1 MIARNQILLP
11 MENSIYKRLFKL
23 VIKYWP
29 FLVVSTLT
37 AFIYVLLNSIS
48 IWLTASLINNIL
60 SDFTKLVGEQFQFA
74 SSSSLTLNE
83 KLKYWTNG
91 LILRDTAKDTLQIL
105 CVSILIIFILKNVFL
120 YLKNIMLTI
129 VQFRLITELR
139 NKLYI
144 HFHKLSLSFFNQHKS
159 GELTSIVVNDV
170 ANMRQALTTS
180 FQRIFVE
187 PINIIA
193 FSVLLFIISWKLAL
207 IAITI
212 IPLAGFV
219 IVNISRS
226 IRRKS
231 RRTAVKIAGITNII
245 TETLTSMRV
254 VKAFA
259 MEDYEVGRFTKE
271 TKNYYNLIFRRARLR
286 SLAPPITEIMG
297 VFIGVALLWVGGT
310 EVLSAQ
316 GLTSE
321 DFIRFILIMFSALQP
336 IRSLSNVF
344 AEIQVGA
351 ASAERVFGILDTE
364 PAILDGDE
372 VIEDVLFNESITFD
386 HVFFQYDDSD
396 IQVLQD
402 ISFSLNKGSVVA
414 LVGVSGAGKSTT
426 ADLIPRFFE
435 PTEGAVR
442 LDGVDIRKFQTRAL
456 RQLMGIVT
464 QETILFNDTISG
476 NIAYGKKD
484 IPIERIRKAA
494 AAANA
499 LEFID
504 KLPEGFDTIIGE
516 KGARL
521 SGGQRQRLAIARAL
535 LKDPPILILDEATS
549 SLDIESEKKVQEAMD
564 RLMKDRT
571 VLVIA
576 HRLSTIVNVDNIIVL
591 DGGKIIETGTHEQLL
606 GQNGIYKNLYNVQ
619 FSN

>member
-1 MIARNQILLP
+1 

-60 SDFTKLVGEQFQFA
+60 SDFNKLVGEQFQFA

-170 ANMRQALTTS
+170 ANMRQALTIG

-193 FSVLLFIISWKLAL
+193 FTALLFIISWKLAL

-212 IPLAGFV
+212 IPLAGLV

-231 RRTAVKIAGITNII
+231 RRTAVKIAGITNIL

-259 MEDYEVGRFTKE
+259 MEDYEVDRFSNE
-271 TKNYYNLIFRRARLR
+271 TRNYYNLIFRRAVLW
-286 SLAPPITEIMG
+286 SIAPPITETLGVIMA
-297 VFIGVALLWVGGT
+297 IALLWVGGT
-310 EVLSAQ
+310 EVLNAQ

-321 DFIRFILIMFSALQP
+321 DFIRFILIMFSGLQP

-351 ASAERVFGILDTE
+351 ASAERVFVILDNPPT
-364 PAILDGDE
+364 IVDE
-372 VIEDVLFNESITFD
+372 FDAVIIDTFEDKIQINDVSFKYESDDTVLKN
-386 HVFFQYDDSD
+386 
-396 IQVLQD
+396 
-402 ISFSLNKGSVVA
+402 ISFEIEKGSAVA
-414 LVGVSGAGKSTT
+414 LVGSSGSGKSTL
-426 ADLIPRFFE
+426 ADLIPRFYDVNQ
-435 PTEGAVR
+435 GAIEI
-442 LDGVDIRKFQTRAL
+442 DGQDIRHVTLNSL
-456 RQLMGIVT
+456 RRLMGIVT
-464 QETILFNDTISG
+464 QETILFNDTIKA
-476 NIAYGKKD
+476 NIAYGQKD
-484 IPIERIRKAA
+484 VHDKQVIAA
-494 AAANA
+494 ATAANA
-499 LEFID
+499 LEFIEE
-504 KLPEGFDTIIGE
+504 LPEGLDTVIGE
-516 KGARL
+516 KGVKL
-521 SGGQRQRLAIARAL
+521 SGGQRQRLAIARAIM
-535 LKDPPILILDEATS
+535 KNPPILILDEATS
-549 SLDIESEKKVQEAMD
+549 ALDTESERLVQEALGT
-564 RLMKDRT
+564 LMTDRT

-576 HRLSTIVNVDNIIVL
+576 HRLSTVTNADKIIVL
-591 DGGKIIETGTHEQLL
+591 EKGQIKEMGTHDELIQK
-606 GQNGIYKNLYNVQ
+606 NGLYSNLYNVQ
-619 FSN
+619 FN

>member
-1 MIARNQILLP
+1 

-60 SDFTKLVGEQFQFA
+60 SDFNKLVGEQFQFA

-91 LILRDTAKDTLQIL
+91 LILRDTAKETLQVL
-105 CVSILIIFILKNVFL
+105 CVSILIIFLLKNVFL
-120 YLKNIMLTI
+120 YLKNITLTI

-170 ANMRQALTTS
+170 ANMRQALTIG

-193 FSVLLFIISWKLAL
+193 FTALLFIISWKLAL

-212 IPLAGFV
+212 IPLAGLV

-231 RRTAVKIAGITNII
+231 RRTAVKIAGITNIL

-254 VKAFA
+254 VKAFS
-259 MEDYEVGRFTKE
+259 MEDYEVDRFSNE
-271 TKNYYNLIFRRARLR
+271 TRNYYNLIFRRARLR
-286 SLAPPITEIMG
+286 SLAPPITETMG
-297 VFIGVALLWVGGT
+297 VIIGVALLWVGGT
-310 EVLSAQ
+310 EVLNAQ

-321 DFIRFILIMFSALQP
+321 DFIRFILIMFSGLQP

-351 ASAERVFGILDTE
+351 ASAERVFVILDNPPT
-364 PAILDGDE
+364 IVDE
-372 VIEDVLFNESITFD
+372 FDAVIIDTFEDKIQINDVSFKYESEDIVLKN
-386 HVFFQYDDSD
+386 
-396 IQVLQD
+396 
-402 ISFSLNKGSVVA
+402 ISFEIEKGSAVA
-414 LVGVSGAGKSTT
+414 LVGSSGAGKSTL
-426 ADLIPRFFE
+426 ADLIPRFYDVNQ
-435 PTEGAVR
+435 GAIEI
-442 LDGVDIRKFQTRAL
+442 DGQDIRHVTLNSL
-456 RQLMGIVT
+456 RRLMGIVT
-464 QETILFNDTISG
+464 QETILFNDTIKA
-476 NIAYGKKD
+476 NIAYGQKD
-484 IPIERIRKAA
+484 VDDKQVIAA
-494 AAANA
+494 ATAANA
-499 LEFID
+499 LEFIEE
-504 KLPEGFDTIIGE
+504 LPEGLNTVIGE
-516 KGARL
+516 KGVKL
-521 SGGQRQRLAIARAL
+521 SGGQRQRLAIARAIM
-535 LKDPPILILDEATS
+535 KNPPILILDEATS
-549 SLDIESEKKVQEAMD
+549 ALDTESERLVQEALGT
-564 RLMKDRT
+564 LMTDRT

-576 HRLSTIVNVDNIIVL
+576 HRLSTVTNADKIIVL
-591 DGGKIIETGTHEQLL
+591 EKGQIKEMGTHDELIQK
-606 GQNGIYKNLYNVQ
+606 NGLYSNLYNVQ
-619 FSN
+619 FN